1 MTKTWKAWRDAYA
14 HLMKADPHAAAAEGP
29 TTPPFGS
36 SDEDRGVSSVVPGVF
51 GGWHYMALPILV
63 LLETVI
69 KQQAEIDH
77 LRGVQMSP
85 LDERV
90 GLLEGRSGA
99 VEERHRRRTS
109 LKQLNPPLARRLN

>member
-1 MTKTWKAWRDAYA
+1 MAVKLSDQDVKAWRDAYA
-14 HLMKADPHAAAAEGP
+14 RLMEVDPHAAAAEGP
-29 TTPPFGS
+29 PIPPFGS
-36 SDEDRGVSSVVPGVF
+36 SKEGRGVSSVVPGVF

-77 LRGVQMSP
+77 LREIQTSP

-90 GLLEGRSGA
+90 GLLEEE
-99 VEERHRRRTS
+99 VEQLKKERG
-109 LKQLNPPLARRLN
+109 